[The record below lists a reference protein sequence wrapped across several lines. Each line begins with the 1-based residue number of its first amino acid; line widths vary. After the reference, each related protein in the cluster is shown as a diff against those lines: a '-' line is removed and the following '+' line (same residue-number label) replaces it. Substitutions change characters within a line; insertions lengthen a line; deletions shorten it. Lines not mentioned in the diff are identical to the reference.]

1 MAIVGCRPSIWST
14 SGRSICSKNCRAYTE
29 RLCTYCRWPSAR
41 SVSNA
46 SELLPEPLTPV
57 ITTSWL
63 RGMSTSTFCRLCV
76 RAPRT
81 WMASGMR
88 NYMRRSCGG
97 RFRLLLVVRSAFA
110 DVNHR
115 TVLGGV
121 EAAAGDFGEEDAVVA
136 GVGVAGGLAFQVAQ
150 SVLQDWHPAG
160 AMRDLQAFERRS
172 ARLKAL
178 CKMLHEV

>member
-1 MAIVGCRPSIWST
+1 
-14 SGRSICSKNCRAYTE
+14 
-29 RLCTYCRWPSAR
+29 
-41 SVSNA
+41 
-46 SELLPEPLTPV
+46 
-57 ITTSWL
+57 
-63 RGMSTSTFCRLCV
+63 MSTSTFCRLCV

-136 GVGVAGGLAFQVAQ
+136 GVDMAGGVAFKGAPSGLPKRDA
-150 SVLQDWHPAG
+150 PG
-160 AMRDLQAFERRS
+160 PKRDLPGVQSPRAPPE
-172 ARLKAL
+172 
-178 CKMLHEV
+178 